1 MTSSF
6 ANLSV
11 PICQMGI
18 WDMLRSR
25 LYKMLSYVR
34 PSQVLKGQPGFFYL
48 QQHLQAQVLTAAPLI
63 FACRNRLSAKDQGW
77 SPRGTG
83 GVSAALPTRPPTNR
97 HMCSFLRG
105 TFTSVLSQD
114 AFDGSLF
121 LFLVPFTLIFI
132 RKPVCGLPL
141 SITQLLLLEF
151 KHVYLPTRLAV
162 FLLL

>member
-83 GVSAALPTRPPTNR
+83 GVSAALPTHPPPTAT
-97 HMCSFLRG
+97 C
-105 TFTSVLSQD
+105 
-114 AFDGSLF
+114 
-121 LFLVPFTLIFI
+121 
-132 RKPVCGLPL
+132 
-141 SITQLLLLEF
+141 
-151 KHVYLPTRLAV
+151 AV
-162 FLLL
+162 FSGARSLLFSARMLLMEAFFFSWFHLL